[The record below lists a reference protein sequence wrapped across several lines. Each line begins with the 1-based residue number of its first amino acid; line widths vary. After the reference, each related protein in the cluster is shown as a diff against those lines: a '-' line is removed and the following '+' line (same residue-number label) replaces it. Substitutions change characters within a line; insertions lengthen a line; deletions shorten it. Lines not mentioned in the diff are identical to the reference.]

1 MADSQINGVAT
12 SQSIAPDRATRT
24 LLASWTGAMA
34 VDALS
39 QVASLIHRTNGLL
52 ADAFVI
58 DWVTNLNG
66 GTMTSAGFTVELS
79 WDGINWLDS
88 GADAVTATGAGV
100 HVIVLSLYQAPKSSV
115 LGLLPA
121 RFVRVRVKTA
131 VVLNAGTAQ
140 TFEIGITLR

>member
-1 MADSQINGVAT
+1 MPDTQIPGT
-12 SQSIAPDRATRT
+12 LGTPGIAPDRATRT
-24 LLASWTGAMA
+24 LLASWAGAMA
-34 VDALS
+34 ADSLS
-39 QVASLIHRTNGLL
+39 SVASLIHRTNGLL

-58 DWVTNLNG
+58 DWVTNLNS
-66 GTMTSAGFTVELS
+66 GTLTSAGFTVELS

-100 HVIVLSLYQAPKSSV
+100 HVIVLSLYQAPKASV